1 MDKLSI
7 SLLGSVHVSFGGQQ
21 LPPFRTNKV
30 QALLIFLAV
39 EALNDPAVTH
49 RREGLMELLWP
60 DLPLKSAQDNLR
72 QTLYLLR
79 RAIPKQI
86 IEDEGEPIQLLVCS
100 RLAVGLKPG
109 YCYDLDVADFC
120 RLLRCQELEEAVA
133 LYRGDF
139 LADFYLPDSNEF
151 EEWALAWRS
160 QLRRQA
166 LDALDTLATS
176 CLEGGHFDQTVDYAQ
191 QQLAIDDLRERAY
204 RQLMEALAR
213 SGQRSTAL
221 TQYGKCRDRLAGEL
235 GIAPS
240 QETEALYRRIE
251 VDEIRATDSLQP
263 LIETIE
269 RMAPSLPRLPEEEIA
284 PVFVGRERELEA
296 LTRTI
301 ESVYSGHGQAQFV
314 IGGAGRGKTALV
326 TEFARQAQNAHPD
339 LLVASGHCHSQAGV
353 GDPYLPFRQALTQ
366 LTGDV
371 VTGSGG
377 ALLTQEYAR
386 RLFAAMPLTMPRLV
400 NQAPDLLD
408 TFIPGA
414 DFRHRA
420 ATFAGTE
427 SPWFQQLCAQLD
439 NSYRQNL
446 RQDRLFSQVTAF
458 LKAIAAE
465 RPLLL
470 ILEDLH
476 YADATT
482 ISLFFHL
489 SREIRDCPILLL
501 GTYRPEEIVIGW
513 GEGKHPLTNIVGELK
528 RQQGDIWLDLGE
540 TTTAEGRAF
549 VDAFLDSEPNRLD
562 ENFRSALF
570 EHTGGHALFTVELLH
585 AMQERGD
592 LLQDVDGRWLAG
604 EMVDWHTLPAKVEG
618 VIEQRLNRLDAGLQS
633 ALAIASVEGET
644 FNAEV
649 VARVQKGEECQ
660 LVRRLSREVEK
671 LHRLVQAEALAWAGS
686 QRLSRYRFRHQLF
699 QQYLYQGLDEMERAY
714 LHEDVGRALEE
725 LYGPEAEQVAARL
738 AWHFERAGLAE
749 QAIDYLIQAARQAVR
764 LGANDQVVEHCTRG
778 MALLETLPETA
789 QKSQQELALQILQGN
804 VFIATRGYASPEV
817 EMAFSRAHELCQQ
830 VGQTPQLSPVL
841 FGLWGY
847 YFHQVEYQVALEL
860 GERALHLAQQQPEL
874 GPLMN
879 AHRLL
884 GVTLFFLGDFTSA
897 VEHMEQVISDYDP
910 ELHGSLGLLY
920 GSDPCLSALCY
931 AALSLMYMGY
941 PDRALAYSQR
951 ALRMARELANPFAL
965 AFSLLHTIWLQTVHM
980 DLQATLEQAEEQIA
994 LTSEHGFPQHLAVA
1008 KYHLHW
1014 ARGMSGEA
1022 ADSIPRMRQA
1032 ISDWQATG
1040 AQSAKAAILGGLARV
1055 CLEAGQTEEGLALL
1069 AEALDFCYR
1078 TGERF
1083 DEATQYWVRGEL
1095 LGQQGASDQEVEADL
1110 QRSIDVARQRNA
1122 RLIELYATIH
1132 LCRLWRRQGRK
1143 EEARQALVG
1152 IYGWFTEGFDSP
1164 VLLAARQLLDDLQ

>member
-1 MDKLSI
+1 MDN
-7 SLLGSVHVSFGGQQ
+7 
-21 LPPFRTNKV
+21 P
-30 QALLIFLAV
+30 
-39 EALNDPAVTH
+39 
-49 RREGLMELLWP
+49 
-60 DLPLKSAQDNLR
+60 
-72 QTLYLLR
+72 
-79 RAIPKQI
+79 
-86 IEDEGEPIQLLVCS
+86 
-100 RLAVGLKPG
+100 
-109 YCYDLDVADFC
+109 
-120 RLLRCQELEEAVA
+120 
-133 LYRGDF
+133 
-139 LADFYLPDSNEF
+139 
-151 EEWALAWRS
+151 
-160 QLRRQA
+160 
-166 LDALDTLATS
+166 
-176 CLEGGHFDQTVDYAQ
+176 
-191 QQLAIDDLRERAY
+191 
-204 RQLMEALAR
+204 
-213 SGQRSTAL
+213 
-221 TQYGKCRDRLAGEL
+221 
-235 GIAPS
+235 
-240 QETEALYRRIE
+240 
-251 VDEIRATDSLQP
+251 
-263 LIETIE
+263 
-269 RMAPSLPRLPEEEIA
+269 
-284 PVFVGRERELEA
+284 
-296 LTRTI
+296 
-301 ESVYSGHGQAQFV
+301 
-314 IGGAGRGKTALV
+314 
-326 TEFARQAQNAHPD
+326 
-339 LLVASGHCHSQAGV
+339 
-353 GDPYLPFRQALTQ
+353 
-366 LTGDV
+366 
-371 VTGSGG
+371 
-377 ALLTQEYAR
+377 
-386 RLFAAMPLTMPRLV
+386 
-400 NQAPDLLD
+400 
-408 TFIPGA
+408 
-414 DFRHRA
+414 
-420 ATFAGTE
+420 
-427 SPWFQQLCAQLD
+427 
-439 NSYRQNL
+439 YRQNL

-570 EHTGGHALFTVELLH
+570 EHTGGHALFTVELLR

-649 VARVQKGEECQ
+649 VARVQKGEESQ

-778 MALLETLPETA
+778 MALLETLSDAAKKTE
-789 QKSQQELALQILQGN
+789 QELALQILQGN
-804 VFIATRGYASPEV
+804 VFVATKGYGSPEV
-817 EMAFSRAHELCQQ
+817 KMTFSRAHELCRQ
-830 VGQTPQLSPVL
+830 VGQTPQLSQVL

-847 YFHQVEYQVALEL
+847 YFHQAEHRTALDL
-860 GERALHLAQQQPEL
+860 GERALRLAQQQPEP

-884 GVTLFFLGDFTSA
+884 GVTLFYLGEFAASFD
-897 VEHMEQVISDYDP
+897 HMEYVLKTYDP
-910 ELHGSLGLLY
+910 AQHGTLGFMY
-920 GSDPCLSALCY
+920 GSDPCLSALSY
-931 AALSLMYMGY
+931 AAMSLMYMGY

-951 ALRMARELANPFAL
+951 SIQLARELGYPFAL
-965 AFSLLHTIWLQTVHM
+965 AFSLLHVLWLH
-980 DLQATLEQAEEQIA
+980 TLHENALGVLEHAEEQITLA
-994 LTSEHGFPQHLAVA
+994 GEHGFPIHLAIA
-1008 KYHLHW
+1008 TYHQQW
-1014 ARGMSGEA
+1014 AHGISGEA
-1022 ADSIPRMRQA
+1022 AESIPRMLRA
-1032 ISDWQATG
+1032 IAAWEATG
-1040 AQSAKAAILGGLARV
+1040 AQCGKAAILTGLAMV
-1055 CLEAGQTEEGLALL
+1055 CLEAGQTEDGLAYS
-1069 AEALDFCYR
+1069 AEAIDLCHR
-1078 TGERF
+1078 TGERY

-1095 LGQQGASDQEVEADL
+1095 LGQQGASDQEVEADFK
-1110 QRSIDVARQRNA
+1110 QAIDVARQLNA
-1122 RLIELYATIH
+1122 RLSELRATIR
-1132 LCRLWRRQGRK
+1132 LCRLGLRQGKK
-1143 EEARQALVG
+1143 EEARQALAE

-1164 VLLAARQLLDDLQ
+1164 VLLAARQLLEELS